1 MNPNSLLYEVEK
13 NWLSILFDAS
23 EACFKSVNLPSH
35 DHWHHYRVWIYAKE
49 LIKNLSKDHDFN
61 YNQLTNLI
69 IASFFHDTGMSVT
82 RDEKHGEEG
91 AVLCRAFFRNSQ
103 SLKPD
108 NLETALEAIEHHDD
122 KSYKQNKTPKN
133 SLTTILA
140 SADDLD
146 AFGYTGIIRY
156 AEIYLLRNIPIKQ
169 LSERVTKN
177 AKNRFKNFE
186 ENFKNYKDLIN
197 RHSKRLNIL
206 LEFYN
211 NLTHI
216 EHNRKIIEHVNRNI
230 IQNKPKNLSD
240 LLFVNKNEKDELQDF
255 RDNLNKE
262 LSFFTNSQDDID

>member
-1 MNPNSLLYEVEK
+1 
-13 NWLSILFDAS
+13 
-23 EACFKSVNLPSH
+23 
-35 DHWHHYRVWIYAKE
+35 
-49 LIKNLSKDHDFN
+49 
-61 YNQLTNLI
+61 
-69 IASFFHDTGMSVT
+69 
-82 RDEKHGEEG
+82 
-91 AVLCRAFFRNSQ
+91 
-103 SLKPD
+103 
-108 NLETALEAIEHHDD
+108 
-122 KSYKQNKTPKN
+122 
-133 SLTTILA
+133 
-140 SADDLD
+140 
-146 AFGYTGIIRY
+146 
-156 AEIYLLRNIPIKQ
+156 
-169 LSERVTKN
+169 VTKN